1 MLFRRAK
8 RVHAASTSSSAATLY
23 TARGPSL
30 ADTLANNALSCFTP
44 SLEKV
49 EIHEAEDV
57 AALSVTELQQL
68 FADAPIGQLIKL
80 RRICTEAAP
89 RVASKQTANPFT
101 AVRDTVLAVGIA
113 DNNLKGNFELIYETV
128 VIAATL
134 CCSITASLVFDLQP
148 TCSDG
153 TTCFALRAAD
163 LILVLLSFACY
174 FMTVVVGIAQVL
186 CLVTLNSEDFS
197 AFLQRHWFLAIMPL
211 TSWVLGNQCL
221 IAGAASHMLVRLPA
235 DLASFTWAIVAF
247 WAAFAV
253 AGWSIV
259 AAVMKR
265 ALVLRWLQL
274 PAAMAGFLF
283 GLGYDDPKMR
293 RDAM

>member
-1 MLFRRAK
+1 MLFRRAR
-8 RVHAASTSSSAATLY
+8 RVHAASTSAASIY
-23 TARGPSL
+23 TDRGPAL
-30 ADTLANNALSCFTP
+30 ADALASNALSCFAP
-44 SLEKV
+44 SLEKA
-49 EIHEAEDV
+49 EIHNAEDV

-80 RRICTEAAP
+80 RRVCTEAAA

-101 AVRDTVLAVGIA
+101 AVRGKMLAIGLV
-113 DNNLKGNFELIYETV
+113 DDNLKGNFELIYETII
-128 VIAATL
+128 IAATL
-134 CCSITASLVFDLQP
+134 CCSITASLVFDLQS

-153 TTCFALRAAD
+153 TTCLALRVAD
-163 LILVLLSFACY
+163 FIFMLLSFACY

-186 CLVTLNSEDFS
+186 CLVTLNGDGFP
-197 AFLQRHWFLAIMPL
+197 AFLERHWFLAIMPL
-211 TSWVLGNQCL
+211 TSWVLGNQFM
-221 IAGAASHMLVRLPA
+221 IAGAASHILVKLPA
-235 DLASFTWAIVAF
+235 DLASFTWVVVAF

-265 ALVLRWLQL
+265 AFGIRWLQI

-283 GLGYDDPKMR
+283 GLGSPG
-293 RDAM
+293 